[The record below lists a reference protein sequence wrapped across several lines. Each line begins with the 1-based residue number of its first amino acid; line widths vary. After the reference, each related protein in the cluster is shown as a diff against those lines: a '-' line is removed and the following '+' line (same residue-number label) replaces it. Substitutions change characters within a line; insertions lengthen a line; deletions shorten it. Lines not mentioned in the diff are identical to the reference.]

1 MVKVTQESAAIF
13 ISIVVSLTSSACSLI
28 NLLLIKVMNKWNG
41 YIAIILHMCILQFMY
56 DAVCPIRT
64 ATYGPAFQF
73 TVTGIKFFSGIS
85 STLWCNVLVFTIL
98 RVILTGKALDILQN
112 YRWLFAM
119 TMIPSLIFSILAI
132 IFSLNYGNDFFVPFS
147 YVYYSTRLV
156 SIIINF
162 IAFTIIYSHTIRTKN
177 STASLFNRIL
187 FPNATSNLCTPT
199 PQEIAIDVLAN
210 RMFYYP
216 LVQALGRIGASIY
229 EGMYGFDK
237 YSGNSSETQFALACF
252 YYLTAPSIGAGYLI
266 IFLIMQPKAYKH
278 FKSLLFECELE
289 SLMKKNNNYT
299 SLRRPLVHDAEM
311 NTEDEGASFFE
322 SLSNRSKSS
331 DDDDDSFGSLYS
343 MDENS
348 LSK

>member
-28 NLLLIKVMNKWNG
+28 NLVLIKVMNKWNG
-41 YIAIILHMCILQFMY
+41 YIAIILHMCILQSMY
-56 DAVCPIRT
+56 DAVFPIRT

-85 STLWCNVLVFTIL
+85 STLWSNVLVFTIL
-98 RVILTGKALDILQN
+98 RVILSGKALDILQN

-132 IFSLNYGNDFFVPFS
+132 VFSLKYGNDFFVPFS

-199 PQEIAIDVLAN
+199 PQELAIDVLAN

-237 YSGNSSETQFALACF
+237 YSGNSSDTQFGLACF
-252 YYLTAPSIGAGYLI
+252 YYLTAPSIGTAYFV
-266 IFLIMQPKAYKH
+266 IFLIMQPKAYQH
-278 FKSLLFECELE
+278 FKSLIFTCKPAVEVELNSE
-289 SLMKKNNNYT
+289 HLSITRDT
-299 SLRRPLVHDAEM
+299 SFDQFNPSIADMRSSDRISHINMQFFYDM
-311 NTEDEGASFFE
+311 DEGALVE
-322 SLSNRSKSS
+322 
-331 DDDDDSFGSLYS
+331 
-343 MDENS
+343 
-348 LSK
+348 